1 MLREAGVTVMLET
14 DFRDV
19 RMNGTKMGAVLLE
32 SQSKETEWL
41 EASFFIDASYEGAL
55 MQECGVVDYTFG
67 RESASTY
74 NESWG

>member
-1 MLREAGVTVMLET
+1 MLQEAGVTVMLET
-14 DFRDV
+14 DVRDV
-19 RMNGTKMGAVLLE
+19 RKNGTKLEAVLLE
-32 SQSKETEWL
+32 SQSETEWL

-67 RESASTY
+67 REAASTY